1 MIEQGT
7 AEWVKARVGML
18 TASRMAD
25 AMAFTKTG
33 EGAARRKLKRD
44 ILAERLVGAA
54 VDHYV
59 SDAMQ
64 WGLDHEQAAKDA
76 FEAAT
81 GELLLPAGFVEH
93 PHIQFLGATPDALL
107 DHDGIAE
114 FKCPTTATHL
124 DYLLAGKVPAEYKP
138 QMVAQ
143 MLCTRRRWGVFC
155 SFDPR
160 LPPKQQLF
168 VRRYEPA
175 PEEFAEVESA
185 AVKFLA
191 EVDAMWEQIHS

>member
-1 MIEQGT
+1 
-7 AEWVKARVGML
+7 
-18 TASRMAD
+18 
-25 AMAFTKTG
+25 
-33 EGAARRKLKRD
+33 
-44 ILAERLVGAA
+44 
-54 VDHYV
+54 
-59 SDAMQ
+59 MQ
-64 WGLDHEQAAKDA
+64 WGLDQEQAAKDA

-93 PHIQFLGATPDALL
+93 PHIEHFGATPDSLL
-107 DHDGIAE
+107 EEGGIAE

-124 DYLLAGKVPAEYKP
+124 DYLLAGKVPSEYRP
-138 QMVAQ
+138 QMIAQ
-143 MLCTRRRWGVFC
+143 MLCTRRRYGVFV

-168 VRRYEPA
+168 VRRFDPA

-191 EVDAMWEQIHS
+191 ELDAMWNALHS